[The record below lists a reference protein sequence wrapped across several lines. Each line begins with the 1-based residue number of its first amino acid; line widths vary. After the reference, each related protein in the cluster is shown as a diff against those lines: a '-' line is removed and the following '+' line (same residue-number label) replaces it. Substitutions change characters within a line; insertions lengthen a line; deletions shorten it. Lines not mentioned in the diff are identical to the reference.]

1 MRPLVLG
8 FFIAS
13 LLATAGGCKR
23 APKVE
28 PASGEHVLAP
38 VPAPDG
44 LLSEIVVPHPDRT
57 WDLVRSSIGGSPLVP
72 ASPAVFLGDV
82 LGLPV
87 SALEQ
92 LDLIVPI
99 VGAVVD
105 VQGEIVP
112 IIGVHVKDGSRF
124 VDLVTAPTGRFT

>member
-1 MRPLVLG
+1 MKSRALG
-8 FFIAS
+8 FFFVVV
-13 LLATAGGCKR
+13 LAAAAPLGGCKR
-23 APKVE
+23 TPQVE
-28 PASGEHVLAP
+28 PASGEHVMAP

-44 LLSEIVVPHPDRT
+44 LLSDVVVPHPDRT
-57 WDLVRSSIGGSPLVP
+57 WDLVRASVGGSPLVP

-105 VQGEIVP
+105 
-112 IIGVHVKDGSRF
+112 
-124 VDLVTAPTGRFT
+124 